1 MTLQNKCANKLNK
14 RYIVRLYIQRTKLAK
29 DTLFFGYGK
38 KELNLKDIYL
48 CYVFLN
54 SQYAAA
60 IKIWTTTTIAMIT
73 RRLLREC
80 IALSQ
85 LQVNVCLNF

>member
-48 CYVFLN
+48 RYVFLN

-60 IKIWTTTTIAMIT
+60 IK
-73 RRLLREC
+73 LLPWLRDDYYAS
-80 IALSQ
+80 ALLYRNCKSMF
-85 LQVNVCLNF
+85 V